1 MKAEDLKKKIS
12 EAKQAVTDA
21 QAIIDSR
28 PAKYA
33 LGFDIPAGVVTRD
46 YQRLHHA
53 KNELKALEDLLAEKY
68 PKLAPL
74 SEKQKIR
81 KEQRNDMLRAAQ
93 MKLEAA
99 RENVKAQEIAREAR
113 IEIEKIKAAKHSA
126 RDQELVRRLRAYIG
140 EAEFL
145 AIADAVNAEYD

>member
-1 MKAEDLKKKIS
+1 MKAEELQKKIA

-53 KNELKALEDLLAEKY
+53 KNELKELSDLLAAKY

-74 SEKQKIR
+74 TEKQKIR
-81 KEQRNDMLRAAQ
+81 KEQRNDMLHAAQ

-99 RENVKAQEIAREAR
+99 KENVRAQEVARETRLEVER
-113 IEIEKIKAAKHSA
+113 IRAAKQES
-126 RDQELVRRLRAYIG
+126 RQEELVKRLRAYVG
-140 EAEFL
+140 EEVFL
-145 AIADAVNAEYD
+145 KIADSVNSEYD